1 MTAIYKFLELMRNQG
16 RVTDTD
22 LDKVKTKGH
31 ITANEVKELKK
42 IKKGE

>member
-22 LDKVKTKGH
+22 LDKVKANGH
-31 ITANEVKELKK
+31 ISQNEAKALKK